1 MAKATQNAYLYE
13 TFIIFINNLNW
24 MWHYF
29 VISQSRVK
37 NSSFYNDTD
46 TVNTVMESVDS
57 TSIIEEQK
65 RIAAEEARL
74 QERKAELD
82 KLSKNFN
89 QKKDEFSNKTWIF
102 PKNKPKYR
110 NRNATYCYFMKQ
122 SNEVRNFRFVFQYVN
137 SDWLF
142 IKDLIFNIDGKVFE
156 YRRLDFNTDCSGG
169 QIWEWCDLQLSDI
182 DLIRSLENAK
192 SIKIKMNG
200 DKYYD
205 TRTLNSA
212 TITSIQETIK
222 YYKALG
228 GRFY

>member
-1 MAKATQNAYLYE
+1 MKHLLYLLI
-13 TFIIFINNLNW
+13 TSIGCG
-24 MWHYF
+24 F
-29 VISQSRVK
+29 VLLSCQSRVK
-37 NSSFYNDTD
+37 NSSFSNDTD
-46 TVNTVMESVDS
+46 TVKTIMESVDS
-57 TSIIEEQK
+57 TSVIEEQK
-65 RIAAEEARL
+65 KIAAEEAQL

-82 KLSKNFN
+82 KLSKKFN

-102 PKNKPKYR
+102 PNNKPKYR

-122 SNEVRNFRFVFQYVN
+122 NNEVRNFRFVFQYVN

-156 YRRLDFNTDCSGG
+156 YRRLDFNTDCRGG

-182 DLIRSLENAK
+182 DLIRALEKAK

>member
-1 MAKATQNAYLYE
+1 
-13 TFIIFINNLNW
+13 
-24 MWHYF
+24 
-29 VISQSRVK
+29 
-37 NSSFYNDTD
+37 
-46 TVNTVMESVDS
+46 MESVDS
-57 TSIIEEQK
+57 TSIIEEKK
-65 RIAAEEARL
+65 RIAAEETRL

-89 QKKDEFSNKTWIF
+89 QKKDEFSDKTWIY
-102 PKNKPKYR
+102 PKDMPKYR

-122 SNEVRNFRFVFQYVN
+122 NNEVRNFRFVFQYVN

-156 YRRLDFNTDCSGG
+156 YRRLDFNTDCQGG
-169 QIWEWCDLQLSDI
+169 QIWEWCDLQLSDT
-182 DLIRSLENAK
+182 DLIRALEKAK

-205 TRTLNSA
+205 TRTLKST

-228 GRFY
+228 GRF

>member
-1 MAKATQNAYLYE
+1 MKHLLYLLI
-13 TFIIFINNLNW
+13 TSIGCG
-24 MWHYF
+24 F
-29 VISQSRVK
+29 VLLSCQSRVK
-37 NSSFYNDTD
+37 NSSFSNDTD
-46 TVNTVMESVDS
+46 TVKTIMESVDS
-57 TSIIEEQK
+57 TSVIEEQK
-65 RIAAEEARL
+65 KIAAEEAQL

-82 KLSKNFN
+82 KLSKKKKK
-89 QKKDEFSNKTWIF
+89 KKDEFSNKTWIF
-102 PKNKPKYR
+102 PNNKPKYR

-122 SNEVRNFRFVFQYVN
+122 NNEVRNFRFVFQYVN

-156 YRRLDFNTDCSGG
+156 YRRLDFNTDCRGG

-182 DLIRSLENAK
+182 DLIRALEKAK

>member
-1 MAKATQNAYLYE
+1 MKHSLF
-13 TFIIFINNLNW
+13 FIITSIGCGIVL
-24 MWHYF
+24 
-29 VISQSRVK
+29 SSCQSRVK
-37 NSSFYNDTD
+37 NSSFSKDTD

>member
-1 MAKATQNAYLYE
+1 MKHSLYLL
-13 TFIIFINNLNW
+13 IISIGCGIVL
-24 MWHYF
+24 
-29 VISQSRVK
+29 SSCQSRVK
-37 NSSFYNDTD
+37 NSSFSNDTD
-46 TVNTVMESVDS
+46 TVNTIMESVDS

-65 RIAAEEARL
+65 KIAAEEARL

-122 SNEVRNFRFVFQYVN
+122 SNEVRIFRFVFQYVN

-142 IKDLIFNIDGKVFE
+142 IKDLIFNIDGKLFE

-169 QIWEWCDLQLSDI
+169 QIWEWCDLQLSEI

>member
-1 MAKATQNAYLYE
+1 MKHLLYLLI
-13 TFIIFINNLNW
+13 TSIGCGIVLL
-24 MWHYF
+24 
-29 VISQSRVK
+29 SCQSRVK
-37 NSSFYNDTD
+37 NSSFSNDTD
-46 TVNTVMESVDS
+46 TVNTIMESVDS

-65 RIAAEEARL
+65 RITAEETRL

-82 KLSKNFN
+82 KLSKKFN
-89 QKKDEFSNKTWIF
+89 QKKDEFSDKTWIY
-102 PKNKPKYR
+102 PKDSPKYR

-122 SNEVRNFRFVFQYVN
+122 NKEVRNFRFVFQYVN

-156 YRRLDFNTDCSGG
+156 YRRLDFNTDCRGG

-182 DLIRSLENAK
+182 DLIQALEKAK

-212 TITSIQETIK
+212 TITSIQKTIK

>member
-1 MAKATQNAYLYE
+1 MKHSLYLLI
-13 TFIIFINNLNW
+13 TPIGCGIVL
-24 MWHYF
+24 
-29 VISQSRVK
+29 SSCQSRVK
-37 NSSFYNDTD
+37 NSSFSNDTD
-46 TVNTVMESVDS
+46 TVNTIMESVDS

-122 SNEVRNFRFVFQYVN
+122 NNEVRNFRFVFQYVN

-142 IKDLIFNIDGKVFE
+142 IEDLIFNIDGKLFE

-205 TRTLNSA
+205 TRTLNST

>member
-1 MAKATQNAYLYE
+1 MKHSLYLL
-13 TFIIFINNLNW
+13 TTSIGCGIVL
-24 MWHYF
+24 
-29 VISQSRVK
+29 SSCQSRVK
-37 NSSFYNDTD
+37 NSSFSNDTD
-46 TVNTVMESVDS
+46 TVNTIMESVDS

-122 SNEVRNFRFVFQYVN
+122 NNEVRNFRFVFQYVS

-142 IKDLIFNIDGKVFE
+142 IEDLIFNIDGKLFE

-205 TRTLNSA
+205 TRTLNST

>member
-1 MAKATQNAYLYE
+1 MKHLLYLLI
-13 TFIIFINNLNW
+13 TSIGCG
-24 MWHYF
+24 F
-29 VISQSRVK
+29 VLLSCQSRVK

>member
-1 MAKATQNAYLYE
+1 MKHSLSLLITSIGCG
-13 TFIIFINNLNW
+13 IIL
-24 MWHYF
+24 
-29 VISQSRVK
+29 SSCQSRVK

-74 QERKAELD
+74 QARKAELD

-156 YRRLDFNTDCSGG
+156 YRRLDFNTDCRGG

>member
-102 PKNKPKYR
+102 R
-110 NRNATYCYFMKQ
+110 HA
-122 SNEVRNFRFVFQYVN
+122 
-137 SDWLF
+137 
-142 IKDLIFNIDGKVFE
+142 
-156 YRRLDFNTDCSGG
+156 RRAIN
-169 QIWEWCDLQLSDI
+169 
-182 DLIRSLENAK
+182 
-192 SIKIKMNG
+192 
-200 DKYYD
+200 
-205 TRTLNSA
+205 
-212 TITSIQETIK
+212 
-222 YYKALG
+222 
-228 GRFY
+228 

>member
-1 MAKATQNAYLYE
+1 MKHSLYLLI
-13 TFIIFINNLNW
+13 TSIGCGIVLL
-24 MWHYF
+24 
-29 VISQSRVK
+29 SCQSRVK
-37 NSSFYNDTD
+37 NSSFSNDTD
-46 TVNTVMESVDS
+46 TVKTIMESVDS
-57 TSIIEEQK
+57 TSVIEEQK
-65 RIAAEEARL
+65 KIAAEKAQL
-74 QERKAELD
+74 LERKAELD
-82 KLSKNFN
+82 KLSKKFN

-102 PKNKPKYR
+102 PNNKPKYR

-122 SNEVRNFRFVFQYVN
+122 NNEVRNFRFVFQYVN

>member
-1 MAKATQNAYLYE
+1 MKHLLYLLI
-13 TFIIFINNLNW
+13 TSIGCGIVVL
-24 MWHYF
+24 
-29 VISQSRVK
+29 SCQSRVK
-37 NSSFYNDTD
+37 NSSFSNDTD
-46 TVNTVMESVDS
+46 TVKTIMESVDS
-57 TSIIEEQK
+57 TSVIEEQK
-65 RIAAEEARL
+65 KIAAEKAQL
-74 QERKAELD
+74 LERKAELD
-82 KLSKNFN
+82 KLSKKFN

-102 PKNKPKYR
+102 PNNKPKYR

-122 SNEVRNFRFVFQYVN
+122 NNEVRNFRFVFQYVN

-156 YRRLDFNTDCSGG
+156 YRRLDFNTDCRGG

-182 DLIRSLENAK
+182 DLIRALEKAK